1 MATQVQALTSAAV
14 DLVAEL
20 SLADGTAYVVQAIG
34 DRTVR
39 LAEAAAAPS
48 DPYAGHLL
56 TPGETWSVQ
65 ASATPIWAW
74 TLEAAGGR
82 VAVTEA

>member
-1 MATQVQALTSAAV
+1 MATQTLALTAVAA

-20 SLADGTAYVVQAIG
+20 ALVDGAAYVVQAIG
-34 DRTVR
+34 DRSVR

-48 DPYAGHLL
+48 DPYAGHVLIPGATWAVEASS
-56 TPGETWSVQ
+56 TPLF
-65 ASATPIWAW
+65 AW
-74 TLEAAGGR
+74 TIGGGSA